1 MRSSEVKNM
10 RILLL
15 TFFFLA
21 EFAGS
26 VAQNV
31 PGIDVSQYDG
41 AIDWPK
47 VKNAGISFAFARA
60 SDGSSASDDT
70 FQTNITQGTA
80 AGVIMGA
87 YHFASPGNGNATT
100 QANYFLSVASHY
112 IGKGFLPPVLDLEIT
127 NGLTESELNNWALEW
142 LMEVQKQTGI
152 KPIIYA
158 STDFAYS
165 SLNGANSPAS
175 VYDLW
180 VASWDI
186 SNPGNVSPWTSW
198 LFWQYSDTG
207 SIPGIS
213 DAVDLDVFEGDSIA
227 LSQLVN
233 DIPIDTLSPDF
244 VSGYPQA
251 TQVFANNA
259 SFAAEVDEL
268 STVYCV
274 VLPDGSTPP
283 STQQVKAGK
292 NASGNPAVN
301 GNFIALPLKP
311 GSVTISGLISN
322 TTYNVYFVAQDA
334 YGNLQSVTTRV
345 DITTTP
351 NQTITG
357 LNEPAISGVS
367 IYPNPAGN
375 FVVVSLENA
384 GTDESVLVNVHDLL
398 DRNLTTIEHIG
409 GDPFSLDLS
418 SYAQG
423 IYIVTVQQ
431 LDNVFNVRLVKQ

>member
-1 MRSSEVKNM
+1 M

-15 TFFFLA
+15 TFLFLV

-31 PGIDVSQYDG
+31 QGIDVSQYNG
-41 AIDWPK
+41 AIDWLN

-60 SDGSSASDDT
+60 SDGSDTDDT
-70 FQTNITQGTA
+70 FQTNITHGTA
-80 AGVIMGA
+80 AGVTMGA

-100 QANYFLSVASHY
+100 QADYFLSVASPY

-142 LMEVQKQTGI
+142 LIEVQRQTGI

-158 STDFAYS
+158 SMNFANTALS
-165 SLNGANSPAS
+165 GANSPAS
-175 VYDLW
+175 FYGLW
-180 VASWDI
+180 VAHWDV

-213 DAVDLDVFEGDSIA
+213 DAVDLDVFEGDSTT

-233 DIPIDTLSPDF
+233 DIPVDTLSPNF
-244 VSGYPQA
+244 VSGYPQV
-251 TQVFANNA
+251 TQVFANNT
-259 SFAAEVDEL
+259 SFDAEVDEL

-283 STQQVKAGK
+283 TTQQVKAGE
-292 NASGNPAVN
+292 NASGNPAVH
-301 GNFIALPLKP
+301 GNFVALPMNP
-311 GSVTISGLISN
+311 GSITITSLVSN

-334 YGNLQSVTTRV
+334 YGNVQSATTRV
-345 DITTTP
+345 NITTVP
-351 NQTITG
+351 NPVTG
-357 LNEPAISGVS
+357 LDEPASLSVS
-367 IYPNPAGN
+367 IYPNPAKN
-375 FVVVSLENA
+375 FVVVGLENA
-384 GTDESVLVNVHDLL
+384 STDQSVLVNVHDLFG
-398 DRNLTTIEHIG
+398 RNLTAIEHIG
-409 GDPFSLDLS
+409 GGALSLDLS
-418 SYAQG
+418 SYAEG

-431 LDNVFNVRLVKQ
+431 LHNVFNVRLVKR